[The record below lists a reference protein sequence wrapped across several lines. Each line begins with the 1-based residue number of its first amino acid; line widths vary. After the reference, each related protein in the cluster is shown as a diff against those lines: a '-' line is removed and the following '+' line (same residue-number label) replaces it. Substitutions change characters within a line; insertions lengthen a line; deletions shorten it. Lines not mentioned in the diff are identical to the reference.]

1 MNNLKPSKAMMTVQ
15 LVDGSVRR
23 FRFSSD
29 GSDDVTLG
37 SRIEKALQTQ
47 DLVVELG
54 DQLLVIPMHSILT
67 IEVTPPPPKLPA
79 VAIRNAQLIE

>member
-1 MNNLKPSKAMMTVQ
+1 MNKSKTTMIVQ

-37 SRIEKALQTQ
+37 SRIEKALETQ
-47 DLVVELG
+47 ELVLELG
-54 DQLLVIPMHSILT
+54 DRLLVIPMHSILT
-67 IEVTPPPPKLPA
+67 IELMPPPPKLPA
-79 VAIRNAQLIE
+79 VAIRNAQVIE